1 MKNGQI
7 LPVLFTLL
15 FLFVVVSCRDNDSFQ
30 PKSSKARGSGRLVG
44 SSAYET
50 WQSNLNWSQQ
60 NWISQQADPENISY
74 TLWNDER
81 SIAGALSSKNIATDI
96 DVHNIFNC
104 YQIALVGAYHTQSIG
119 EAKAK
124 EWMIM
129 TYIDGV
135 GYSTETTFNFN
146 VGKQVALSSYTGTL
160 SDAVYKNMFIDN
172 TNFRVPGITVIGSYR
187 GVTIYENPLMNL
199 SGSFTFPGL
208 TRANSAIYLQSYYAN
223 SMSSQGTIDVI
234 KHEFGHILQR
244 EALGITCYF
253 TEIAINSPISAAKNG
268 VNGYRHQCYYTETDA
283 NRRSKQ
289 FHQINEPSYVWNE
302 TLYPTSCPNYGAET
316 PCQP

>member
-1 MKNGQI
+1 MKNGQF

-30 PKSSKARGSGRLVG
+30 PKSSKPRGSGRLVG
-44 SSAYET
+44 SSAYEA
-50 WQSNLNWSQQ
+50 WQDNLSWSQQ
-60 NWISQQADPENISY
+60 NWISQQADPENTSY

-81 SIAGALSSKNIATDI
+81 SIAGALSSKNISADI

-146 VGKQVALSSYTGTL
+146 VGKQVALSSYTGAL
-160 SDAVYKNMFIDN
+160 DDAVYKSMFIDN
-172 TNFRVPGITVIGSYR
+172 TNFKVPGITVIGSYY

-208 TRANSAIYLQSYYAN
+208 TRANSAIYLQSFFADDMN
-223 SMSSQGTIDVI
+223 SQRTKDVI

-253 TEIAINSPISAAKNG
+253 TEIAINSSQSASENG
-268 VNGYRHQCYYTETDA
+268 VNGHIHQCFYTETDA

-289 FHQINEPSYVWNE
+289 FHLINEPSYIWNE
-302 TLYPTSCPNYGAET
+302 NTYHTSCPNYGAET